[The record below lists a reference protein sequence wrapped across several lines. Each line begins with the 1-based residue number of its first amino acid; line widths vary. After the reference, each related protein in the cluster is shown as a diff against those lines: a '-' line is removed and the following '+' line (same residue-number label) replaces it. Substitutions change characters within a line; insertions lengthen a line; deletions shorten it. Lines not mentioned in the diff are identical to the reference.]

1 MLGWE
6 VGMGRTAF
14 MVLSIFSTA
23 VMLCS
28 CGGSRQRSTSS
39 DEDQIRAVLQQSIEA
54 WNRGDV
60 EAFAQT
66 YCAEKRER
74 RIDELKSMGPNDQ
87 RYGVGKITVN
97 GDRAQ
102 AVITLPQ
109 EWPVPKAARP
119 DRSTWFSITDSG

>member
-1 MLGWE
+1 
-6 VGMGRTAF
+6 MGRTAF

-74 RIDELKSMGPNDQ
+74 RIVELKSMGPNDQ

-109 EWPVPKAARP
+109 GVAGSEGGKTGSFDLVFDNGQWLVCE
-119 DRSTWFSITDSG
+119 

>member
-1 MLGWE
+1 
-6 VGMGRTAF
+6 MGRTAF

-60 EAFAQT
+60 EAFART

-109 EWPVPKAARP
+109 GV
-119 DRSTWFSITDSG
+119 SGSEGGKTGSFDLVFDNGQWLVCE